1 MQALHDH
8 FNVAEADKLK
18 TTSERA
24 MMFETFLMQC
34 QKVYS
39 IYEKEGQPMT
49 DEAKV

>member
-8 FNVAEADKLK
+8 FSGKGNTTFNVAEADRLK

-34 QKVYS
+34 
-39 IYEKEGQPMT
+39 
-49 DEAKV
+49 